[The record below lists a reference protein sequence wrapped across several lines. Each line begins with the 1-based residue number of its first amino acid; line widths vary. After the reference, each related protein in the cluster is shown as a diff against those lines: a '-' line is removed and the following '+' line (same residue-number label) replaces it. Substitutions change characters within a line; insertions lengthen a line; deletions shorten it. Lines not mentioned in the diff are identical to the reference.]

1 MSFFNR
7 SGSLSRPFNQAR
19 NKEDQK
25 TMARTEQSPAATH
38 AQRLALPVD
47 IYENENEL
55 LLLADLPGVEPDG
68 LNVSFDAG
76 ELRIEGRRGPAETG
90 SLYTRTFRVSE
101 RIDPA
106 GISAE
111 LNQGVLKLR
120 LAKAEH
126 SKPRKIE
133 VRAA

>member
-1 MSFFNR
+1 MLFN
-7 SGSLSRPFNQAR
+7 SNR
-19 NKEDQK
+19 NKDQR
-25 TMARTEQSPAATH
+25 TMARNEQPATTTR

-47 IYENENEL
+47 IYENDNEL

-76 ELRIEGRRGPAETG
+76 DLRIEGRRGPAETG
-90 SLYTRTFRVSE
+90 SVYTRTFRVSE